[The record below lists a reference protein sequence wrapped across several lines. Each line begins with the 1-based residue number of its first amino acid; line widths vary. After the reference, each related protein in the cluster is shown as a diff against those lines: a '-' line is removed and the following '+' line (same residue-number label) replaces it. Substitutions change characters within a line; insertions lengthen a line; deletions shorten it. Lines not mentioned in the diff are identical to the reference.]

1 MKHHLSI
8 LTYRDLVSVLMY
20 QCVQPNTVFTA
31 VFQPYQP
38 VSHEKHEQYAAL
50 QYVIKQRK
58 RHLCCASLPRRF
70 TPDSRRDD
78 DLPKVSTLVADH
90 LEKFPSTA
98 SQPQINQDTNHLRDT
113 MAIIQVRSLGEL
125 PYSFCRHR
133 WPRTVTPVL
142 SIRISCSETHPE
154 RTGTTG
160 QVYNNTPHFTNSNS
174 YPRATA

>member
-8 LTYRDLVSVLMY
+8 LTYGDLVSVLMY

-38 VSHEKHEQYAAL
+38 ISHEKHEQYAAL

-70 TPDSRRDD
+70 IPDSRRDD

-90 LEKFPSTA
+90 LRKISQHCFSTSDQPGYQPLTRYDGNYSGPQLRRVTIFLLPTPMA
-98 SQPQINQDTNHLRDT
+98 S
-113 MAIIQVRSLGEL
+113 
-125 PYSFCRHR
+125 HR
-133 WPRTVTPVL
+133 N
-142 SIRISCSETHPE
+142 
-154 RTGTTG
+154 TGFE
-160 QVYNNTPHFTNSNS
+160 Y
-174 YPRATA
+174 